1 MKIKFKHLATA
12 LAILNSPF
20 SILNSSAA
28 LTVPRTS
35 EATIHASPLARGEIA
50 YIAEDGAATAYIGS
64 DTGPLRVSDPST
76 LRGSRLV
83 PVPADRFTVVP
94 DTNWVTAASNGWTL
108 ATQGVTARLVVT
120 SVDGADIAEVR
131 YTVHAVQAGL
141 MAADM
146 SVQITYNGSTA
157 ILDCHITE
165 YTASATI
172 VDITPMRYAFGDR
185 DVVNDLTSNR
195 FELKDALGEFDFADL
210 RRWTRDLYNGNRG
223 EDWAAYN
230 AKKRVN
236 LAGNALRFDAG
247 GHFLAR
253 MNASTNLSVEVEGF
267 RAMEFTHGRDP
278 TATGTLAVGDI
289 TVAADH
295 SSVTLTYTAA
305 IDGFDTSL
313 LRVKES
319 HDLNDG
325 EWDFLDPARYT
336 VTASTVTI
344 AGDGSKAAFYRLWYN
359 GVDSAAFEVVFRAS
373 VRLESALYL
382 RGTDNVLYRITVN
395 AGAITATAAE

>member
-1 MKIKFKHLATA
+1 MKNRVIVFCLFAA
-12 LAILNSPF
+12 
-20 SILNSSAA
+20 SAACA
-28 LTVPRTS
+28 LTVPQTS
-35 EATIHASPLARGEIA
+35 EATINASPLQRGEFA
-50 YIAEDGAATAYIGS
+50 YIVDGDAATAYIGT
-64 DTGPLRVSDPST
+64 DAGPLRVSDPST

-83 PVPADRFTVVP
+83 EVPVGKFTVVP
-94 DTNWVTAASNGWTL
+94 DSNWTATSNGWTL
-108 ATQGVTARLVVT
+108 ASQNVTARLVVT
-120 SVDGADIAEVR
+120 SVDGGDIADVG
-131 YTVHAVQAGL
+131 YKVDAISIGLFAAGL
-141 MAADM
+141 D
-146 SVQITYNGSTA
+146 VQFTYNGATV
-157 ILDCHITE
+157 ILDCKLTDV
-165 YTASATI
+165 TASATI
-172 VDITPMRYAFGDR
+172 YNITPTRRAFGDH
-185 DVVNDLTSNR
+185 DIVNDLAANR
-195 FELKDALGEFDFADL
+195 FTLTDKLGTFDLYDL

-236 LAGNALRFDAG
+236 LAGQVLRFDAG

-278 TATGTLAVGDI
+278 TASGTLAVGDI
-289 TVAADH
+289 TVAADR

-305 IDGFDTSL
+305 IDDFDTSL

-325 EWDFLDPARYT
+325 EWDFLDPARYI

-344 AGDGSKAAFYRLWYN
+344 TGDGSKAAFYRLWYN

-395 AGAITATAAE
+395 AGTITATEVGGND